1 MKPKAAA
8 EALPPERMYMSDKKE
23 SKKKGLHG
31 VTFLGHTLRFTEI
44 NLEEFER
51 EAYRELVRIGRIPE
65 GSLIDCDGIM
75 TNFIKNRSILR
86 LALYYSL
93 KNECPDLVPITA
105 KTEEERWQ
113 QINDLIAS
121 ARDAGIENTQLIRL
135 LLEAYMLATNPST
148 VASTKASWSILDQQ
162 AKAEQELQNARRIQA
177 ANLSMAAMKKI
188 QNIIAEASKPPDL
201 PTSNSD

>member
-1 MKPKAAA
+1 MKPMA
-8 EALPPERMYMSDKKE
+8 EVLPPEWMKFMSDKKE
-23 SKKKGLHG
+23 TKKKGLHG
-31 VTFLGHTLRFTEI
+31 VPFLGHTMRFTEI

-51 EAYRELVRIGRIPE
+51 EAYQELVKIGRIPE

-75 TNFIKNRSILR
+75 TNFIKNRSIMR

-93 KNECPDLVPITA
+93 KHECPDLVPIMA

-121 ARDAGIENTQLIRL
+121 ARDAGIENTKLIRL
-135 LLEAYMLATNPST
+135 LLEAYLLATNPST

-162 AKAEQELQNARRIQA
+162 AKTEQELQNARRIQV
-177 ANLSMAAMKKI
+177 ANLNEATMKKVQGI
-188 QNIIAEASKPPDL
+188 LIDTNKQQDSR
-201 PTSNSD
+201 SSS